1 MKFLSSVKLL
11 IWLLAIIILVAIIG
25 SVIPQGLSAEE
36 YLHNYPP
43 SLSRIILS
51 LGLTNVFHSWYFI
64 FILMTLTLNVLAC
77 NIKRLKLKAKSFGFI
92 ITHLSIVVILL
103 GASLGAVFGEK
114 GFMQIYEGEAKEC
127 FAPNGKMGCLPF
139 RIALEDFILE
149 KYETENVP
157 TLTASLTDEGKTYSF
172 PVDISVEHKVGT
184 NSYFLK
190 VLRYIPDFVI
200 DATTKEAYSRSDEP
214 RNPAILVHI
223 KGPQGEE
230 DRWAFARFP
239 DMIHGRDENIKLSYQ
254 WAPVRVKEFKSKLA
268 VIEGDKVVLKKT
280 IEVNDPL
287 RYKGYT
293 FYQASYDP
301 EENRWTGL
309 QVVKDPGVGII
320 YIGFIMLMGG
330 VVQMLG
336 IEQFLKKKGRR

>member
-1 MKFLSSVKLL
+1 MRFLSSVKLL
-11 IWLLAIIILVAIIG
+11 IWLLAIIILLAIVG
-25 SVIPQGLSAEE
+25 SVVPQGLSAEE

-64 FILMTLTLNVLAC
+64 LILMTLTLNVLAC
-77 NIKRLKLKAKSFGFI
+77 NIKRLKLKTKSFGFT

-103 GASLGAVFGEK
+103 GASLGAIFGEK

-127 FAPNGKMGCLPF
+127 FTPNGKMKCLPF

-149 KYETENVP
+149 KYEGANP
-157 TLTASLTDEGKTYSF
+157 PALTALVINENITSTF
-172 PVDISVEHKVGT
+172 PADLNVEHKLGT
-184 NSYFLK
+184 NSYYLK
-190 VLRYIPDFVI
+190 ILRYLPDFVM
-200 DATTKEAYSRSDEP
+200 DAATKEAYSRSDEP
-214 RNPAILVHI
+214 RNPAILVRI

-230 DRWAFARFP
+230 DRWTFARFP
-239 DMIHGRDENIKLSYQ
+239 DMIQGKDENIKLSYQ
-254 WAPVRVKEFKSKLA
+254 WAPIRVKEFKSKLA

-309 QVVKDPGVGII
+309 QVVKDPGVGIV
-320 YIGFIMLMGG
+320 YLGFIMLMAG

-336 IEQFLKKKGRR
+336 IEPLLKKKIKR